1 MVLKVVTYLKC
12 QMEVG
17 IHIVIQFAS
26 KNKLENKLSMLSLEL
41 IMIHCGLCQ
50 CTTELVVS
58 NILNVFLHSINYYR
72 CVRNNAIFVAFQ
84 L

>member
-1 MVLKVVTYLKC
+1 MVLKVVTYIKC

-26 KNKLENKLSMLSLEL
+26 VENKLSMLSLEL

-58 NILNVFLHSINYYR
+58 NILNVFSHSNNYR

-84 L
+84 LKLH